1 MGLGSAAPL
10 VFGTMDTLRQI
21 LLVIHILGFAALIG
35 GLLVQAKSP
44 EKVVNSAM
52 RDGVGTAFV
61 AGIALVGVLQ
71 ADDVEVNN
79 TKIAVKG
86 LIGLLLLIL
95 VMANTRKERI
105 PQGLWVGLL
114 LLSVAKVCVAVLWS
128 SAHA

>member
-1 MGLGSAAPL
+1 
-10 VFGTMDTLRQI
+10 MDLLRQI
-21 LLVIHILGFAALIG
+21 LLVIHILGFSALIG
-35 GLLVQAKSP
+35 GLIVQAGRP
-44 EKVVNSAM
+44 ERVVNSAM

-95 VMANTRKERI
+95 VMANSRKERI
-105 PQGLWVGLL
+105 PNGLWVGLL
-114 LLSVAKVCVAVLWS
+114 LLSVANVCVAVFWS
-128 SAHA
+128 SVHA